1 MKYILVVLVSSMLVA
16 GGVAA
21 VAAAQS
27 SGATHTGFIPACAQ
41 RTGSHESVGDL
52 NVLLKS
58 SCAKNQKPLKLALFP
73 VAGVRGP
80 KGDTGPKGD
89 AGPKGD
95 TGSQGPIGA
104 TGPAGPPGGSGG
116 TPGPTGPQ
124 GPEGPQGP
132 AGPQGPTG
140 DDGPKGEPGISDY
153 STHTANS
160 GNANTNRVKSVQADC
175 PAGTKPLGGGGDIS
189 PTDTEGIALVATYV
203 RHNGWFAK
211 AESFAPVG
219 QRWKL
224 ITHVI
229 CARVGQ
235 NR

>member
-1 MKYILVVLVSSMLVA
+1 LIVKYILVVLVSSMLVA

-27 SGATHTGFIPACAQ
+27 SGATHTGFIPACPQ
-41 RTGSHESVGDL
+41 RTGSPESVGDL

-58 SCAKNQKPLKLALFP
+58 ACAKNQKPLKLALFP

-80 KGDTGPKGD
+80 Q
-89 AGPKGD
+89 GPKGD
-95 TGSQGPIGA
+95 TGPQGPIGA

-124 GPEGPQGP
+124 GP
-132 AGPQGPTG
+132 AGPQGPKG
-140 DDGPKGEPGISDY
+140 DEGPKGEPGISDY
-153 STHTANS
+153 SVHTANS
-160 GNANTNRVKSVQADC
+160 GNTNTIRVKSVQADC

-189 PTDTEGIALVATYV
+189 PIDTEGIALVATYV
-203 RHNGWFAK
+203 RNNGWFVK

-224 ITHVI
+224 ITHVT
-229 CARVGQ
+229 CAKVGE

>member
-1 MKYILVVLVSSMLVA
+1 MKYILFVFSSMLVA

-21 VAAAQS
+21 LAAAQS
-27 SGATHTGFIPACAQ
+27 SGATRTGFIPACAQ

-52 NVLLKS
+52 NVLLKAA
-58 SCAKNQKPLKLALFP
+58 CAKNQKPLKLALFP
-73 VAGVRGP
+73 VAAVKGPKGDPGP
-80 KGDTGPKGD
+80 KGDTGL
-89 AGPKGD
+89 
-95 TGSQGPIGA
+95 QGPIGP

-124 GPEGPQGP
+124 GPAGPQGR
-132 AGPQGPTG
+132 AGPQGPKG

-175 PAGTKPLGGGGDIS
+175 PAGTKPLGGGGEVS

-203 RHNGWFAK
+203 RLNGWFAK
-211 AESFAPVG
+211 AESFAPAG

-229 CARVGQ
+229 CARVAQ